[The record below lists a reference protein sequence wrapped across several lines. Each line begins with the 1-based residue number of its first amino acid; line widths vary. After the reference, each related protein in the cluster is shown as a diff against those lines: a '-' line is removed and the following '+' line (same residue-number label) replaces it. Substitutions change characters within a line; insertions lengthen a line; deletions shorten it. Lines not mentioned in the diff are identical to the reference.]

1 MQKENFFGVA
11 RPAEQRAETRRWSHG
26 LETVAKRIDRHFAR
40 AEARGRLRA
49 YLRGLLS
56 PIERK
61 NGWQL
66 AEALGY
72 RTPHG
77 VQHLLGR
84 AEWSADAVRDD
95 LLGYVKEHL
104 ADPQGILVIDET
116 GFLKKGTKS
125 VGVARQYSG
134 AAGRVENCQIGVF
147 AAYVSP
153 TRAQAR
159 TLVDRALYLPKAWAE
174 DAERRR
180 AARVP
185 ESVRF
190 AAKPQLA
197 RQLIGRVRE
206 AGLPCAW
213 VVADPVYGTDSR
225 LRAWLEA
232 HHQPYVLAV
241 SAQYRI
247 FDGRQIRWAADLVK
261 ALPARAWKKLSAGSG
276 TKGERLY
283 QWACFVIRSI
293 DEGRQRWLLAR
304 RSLKDRSD
312 RAYHVV
318 SGPKATALEEMVRV
332 AGTRWAIEESFQIA
346 KDDLGLD
353 QYEVR
358 SWQGWHR
365 HVTLVMLVQA
375 YLTVLRAQE
384 EAQAPG
390 PSLEAP
396 AGQKKSL
403 CPAGRGGRARVDP
416 MERARSAPV
425 SVVAGVG
432 PPWAADRADPELVPL
447 APASPSRRARLPPP
461 AATQTPPEQTLS
473 ATVGLQHPSK

>member
-1 MQKENFFGVA
+1 MQKKNLFGVA
-11 RPAEQRAETRRWSHG
+11 RPAEERAETRRWIHG
-26 LETVAKRIDRHFAR
+26 LEAVAKRIDRHFAR

-56 PIERK
+56 PIGRK

-66 AEALGY
+66 AEALGD

-95 LLGYVKEHL
+95 LLGYVEEHL
-104 ADPQGILVIDET
+104 ADPQGILIIDET

-153 TRAQAR
+153 TRANSR
-159 TLVDRALYLPKAWAE
+159 TLVDRALYLPKEWAE

-180 AARVP
+180 EAHVP

-190 AAKPQLA
+190 ATKPQLA
-197 RQLIGRVRE
+197 RQLIERVQQ

-213 VVADPVYGTDSR
+213 VVADSVYGNDGDLR
-225 LRAWLEA
+225 LWLEA
-232 HHQPYVLAV
+232 RQQPFVLAV
-241 SAQYRI
+241 SSQYRI
-247 FDGRQIRWAADLVK
+247 FDGRQIQWAADLVD
-261 ALPARAWKKLSAGSG
+261 AFPARAWKKLSAGSG

-283 QWACFVIRSI
+283 EWACYAIRPV

-312 RAYHVV
+312 RAYYVV
-318 SGPKATALEEMVRV
+318 SGPKTTSLEEMVRV
-332 AGTRWAIEESFQIA
+332 AGARWAIEESLQIA

-384 EAQAPG
+384 AQAPG
-390 PSLEAP
+390 PSPKAP
-396 AGQKKSL
+396 AGGKKKPS
-403 CPAGRGGRARVDP
+403 ARRG
-416 MERARSAPV
+416 
-425 SVVAGVG
+425 VAHG
-432 PPWAADRADPELVPL
+432 PELIPLSVPEV
-447 APASPSRRARLPPP
+447 RRLVWWLVWGRRGRQSEPVVSWSHWRRRHQAVARTCHHRRQRRRRRSNKPH
-461 AATQTPPEQTLS
+461 
-473 ATVGLQHPSK
+473 LQL

>member
-1 MQKENFFGVA
+1 VVVMSRKKLFGVA
-11 RPAEQRAETRRWSHG
+11 RPAEERRETRRWVHG
-26 LETVAKRIDRHFAR
+26 LEAVAKRIDRHFAR
-40 AEARGRLRA
+40 SEVRGRLRA

-66 AEALGY
+66 AEALGD

-95 LLGYVKEHL
+95 LLGYAKEHL

-153 TRAQAR
+153 THAQAR
-159 TLVDRALYLPKAWAE
+159 TLVDRALYLPKEWAE
-174 DAERRR
+174 DAARRQ
-180 AARVP
+180 AAHVP
-185 ESVRF
+185 DSVAF
-190 AAKPQLA
+190 ATKPQLA
-197 RQLIGRVRE
+197 RQLIGRVLE

-213 VVADPVYGTDSR
+213 VVADSVYGTDSR
-225 LRAWLEA
+225 LRSWLETR
-232 HHQPYVLAV
+232 HQPYVLAV
-241 SAQYRI
+241 SSQYRI
-247 FDGRQIRWAADLVK
+247 FDGRQIRGAADLVE
-261 ALPARAWKKLSAGSG
+261 ALPARTWSRLSCGTG

-283 QWACFVIRSI
+283 EWNCYPIRAI
-293 DEGRQRWLLAR
+293 DAGRQRWLLTR
-304 RSLKDRSD
+304 RSLEDRSE
-312 RAYHVV
+312 RAYYVV
-318 SGPKATALEEMVRV
+318 SGPTDTLLEEMVRV
-332 AGTRWAIEESFQIA
+332 AGARWAIEESFQIA

-358 SWQGWHR
+358 GWQGWHR

-375 YLTVLRAQE
+375 YLTALRAQ
-384 EAQAPG
+384 AQAARPT
-390 PSLEAP
+390 PEEP
-396 AGQKKSL
+396 AGGPKKKSAL
-403 CPAGRGGRARVDP
+403 IEATLLAGP
-416 MERARSAPV
+416 N
-425 SVVAGVG
+425 
-432 PPWAADRADPELVPL
+432 
-447 APASPSRRARLPPP
+447 
-461 AATQTPPEQTLS
+461 
-473 ATVGLQHPSK
+473 

>member
-1 MQKENFFGVA
+1 MQKMECLGVA
-11 RPAEQRAETRRWSHG
+11 RPAEERAETRRWSLG
-26 LETVAKRIDRHFAR
+26 LEAVAARIDRHFAR
-40 AEARGRLRA
+40 TEARGRLRA

-56 PIERK
+56 PVERK

-66 AEALGY
+66 AEALGE

-95 LLGYVKEHL
+95 LLGYVKEQL

-153 TRAQAR
+153 TRANAR
-159 TLVDRALYLPKAWAE
+159 TLIDRALYLPKAWAE

-180 AARVP
+180 AAHVP

-190 AAKPQLA
+190 APKPQLA
-197 RQLIGRVRE
+197 RQLIERVQQ

-213 VVADPVYGTDSR
+213 VVADSVYGNDGDLR
-225 LRAWLEA
+225 LWLEA
-232 HHQPYVLAV
+232 RRQPYVLAV
-241 SAQYRI
+241 SSQYRI
-247 FDGRQIRWAADLVK
+247 FDGRQIQWAADLVE
-261 ALPARAWKKLSAGSG
+261 ALPAQAWKKLSAGRG
-276 TKGERLY
+276 TKGQRFYEWALY
-283 QWACFVIRSI
+283 AIRPV

-312 RAYHVV
+312 RAYYVV
-318 SGPKATALEEMVRV
+318 SGSKTTTLEEMVRV
-332 AGTRWAIEESFQIA
+332 AGARWAIEESLQIA

-375 YLTVLRAQE
+375 YLTVLRAQQAQGARPTPK
-384 EAQAPG
+384 EA
-390 PSLEAP
+390 
-396 AGQKKSL
+396 AGKKKAL
-403 CPAGRGGRARVDP
+403 RPAGRGPRARVDAV
-416 MERARSAPV
+416 ERAGSA
-425 SVVAGVG
+425 SAAVVVGVG
-432 PPWAADRADPELVPL
+432 PPCAGARADRELVPL
-447 APASPSRRARLPPP
+447 APASPSRRAHLPLP
-461 AATQTPPEQTLS
+461 AST
-473 ATVGLQHPSK
+473 

>member
-1 MQKENFFGVA
+1 MSRKKLFRVA
-11 RPAEQRAETRRWSHG
+11 RPAEERAETRRWVHG
-26 LETVAKRIDRHFAR
+26 LETVATRIDRHFAR
-40 AEARGRLRA
+40 SEGRERLRA

-56 PIERK
+56 PVERK
-61 NGWQL
+61 NSWQL
-66 AEALGY
+66 AEALGD

-95 LLGYVKEHL
+95 SLGYVKDHL

-153 TRAQAR
+153 THAQAR
-159 TLVDRALYLPKAWAE
+159 TLVDRALYLPKEWAE
-174 DAERRR
+174 DAARRR
-180 AARVP
+180 AAHVP
-185 ESVRF
+185 ESVAF
-190 AAKPQLA
+190 ATKPQLA
-197 RQLIGRVRE
+197 RQLIGRVLE

-213 VVADPVYGTDSR
+213 VVADSVYGTDSR

-232 HHQPYVLAV
+232 RGQPYVLAV

-247 FDGRQIRWAADLVK
+247 FDGRQIQWAADLVG
-261 ALPARAWKKLSAGSG
+261 AWPARAWQKLSAGTG

-283 QWACFVIRSI
+283 EWACYSIRSL
-293 DEGRQRWLLAR
+293 DAGRQRWLLAR
-304 RSLKDRSD
+304 RSLQDRND
-312 RAYHVV
+312 RAYYVV
-318 SGPKATALEEMVRV
+318 SGPKTTTLEAMVRV

-365 HVTLVMLVQA
+365 HVTLVMAGPGL
-375 YLTVLRAQE
+375 LERATG
-384 EAQAPG
+384 PG
-390 PSLEAP
+390 PAYP
-396 AGQKKSL
+396 THPGGTCRGPKKKAR
-403 CPAGRGGRARVDP
+403 PWPGG
-416 MERARSAPV
+416 
-425 SVVAGVG
+425 
-432 PPWAADRADPELVPL
+432 
-447 APASPSRRARLPPP
+447 
-461 AATQTPPEQTLS
+461 
-473 ATVGLQHPSK
+473 

>member
-1 MQKENFFGVA
+1 MQSKKLFGVA
-11 RPAEQRAETRRWSHG
+11 RPAEARSETRRWSLG
-26 LETVAKRIDRHFAR
+26 LEAVAKRIDRHFAR
-40 AEARGRLRA
+40 AEVRGRLRA

-56 PIERK
+56 PVERK
-61 NGWQL
+61 NSWQL
-66 AEALGY
+66 AEALGD

-95 LLGYVKEHL
+95 LLGYGKEHL

-116 GFLKKGTKS
+116 GFLKKGAKS

-159 TLVDRALYLPKAWAE
+159 TLIDRALYLPKEWAD

-180 AARVP
+180 AAHVP

-190 AAKPQLA
+190 ATKPQLA
-197 RQLIGRVRE
+197 RQLIARVRD

-213 VVADPVYGTDSR
+213 VVADAVYGNDGDLR
-225 LRAWLEA
+225 LWLEA
-232 HHQPYVLAV
+232 HQQPYVLAV
-241 SAQYRI
+241 SSQYRI
-247 FDGRQIRWAADLVK
+247 FDGRQVQWAADLVE
-261 ALPARAWKKLSAGSG
+261 ALPARSWKKLSAGRG

-283 QWACFVIRSI
+283 EWNCYSIRPV

-312 RAYHVV
+312 RAYYVV
-318 SGPKATALEEMVRV
+318 SGPKTTTLEEMVRV
-332 AGTRWAIEESFQIA
+332 AGARWAIEESFQIA

-375 YLTVLRAQE
+375 YLTVLRAQ
-384 EAQAPG
+384 AQTPN
-390 PSLEAP
+390 PTPDAP
-396 AGQKKSL
+396 AGQKKSPPL
-403 CPAGRGGRARVDP
+403 DGAFPAGR
-416 MERARSAPV
+416 S
-425 SVVAGVG
+425 
-432 PPWAADRADPELVPL
+432 
-447 APASPSRRARLPPP
+447 
-461 AATQTPPEQTLS
+461 
-473 ATVGLQHPSK
+473 

>member
-1 MQKENFFGVA
+1 MLRKKLFGVA
-11 RPAEQRAETRRWSHG
+11 RPPEERAETRRWIQG
-26 LETVAKRIDRHFAR
+26 LETVATRIDRHFAR

-56 PIERK
+56 PVERK
-61 NGWQL
+61 NSWQL
-66 AEALGY
+66 AEALGD

-84 AEWSADAVRDD
+84 AEWSAEAVRDD

-116 GFLKKGTKS
+116 GFLKKGSKS

-153 TRAQAR
+153 TRASAR
-159 TLVDRALYLPKAWAE
+159 TLIDRALYLPKEWAD

-180 AARVP
+180 AAHVP
-185 ESVRF
+185 ESVAF
-190 AAKPQLA
+190 ATKPQLA
-197 RQLIGRVRE
+197 RQLIARVRE
-206 AGLPCAW
+206 TGLPCAW
-213 VVADPVYGTDSR
+213 VVADSVYGTDGDLR
-225 LRAWLEA
+225 LWLEA
-232 HHQPYVLAV
+232 RHQPYVLAV

-247 FDGRQIRWAADLVK
+247 FDGRQIQWAADLVE
-261 ALPARAWKKLSAGSG
+261 ALPARAWQKLSAGTG

-283 QWACFVIRSI
+283 EWNCYSIRPL
-293 DEGRQRWLLAR
+293 DEGRQRWLLTR
-304 RSLKDRSD
+304 RSLQDRNE
-312 RAYHVV
+312 RAYYVV
-318 SGPKATALEEMVRV
+318 SGPKTITLEEMVRV

-384 EAQAPG
+384 AQAPG
-390 PSLEAP
+390 PTPEAP
-396 AGQKKSL
+396 AGQKKSAL
-403 CPAGRGGRARVDP
+403 LGAALLAGP
-416 MERARSAPV
+416 
-425 SVVAGVG
+425 
-432 PPWAADRADPELVPL
+432 
-447 APASPSRRARLPPP
+447 
-461 AATQTPPEQTLS
+461 T
-473 ATVGLQHPSK
+473 

>member
-1 MQKENFFGVA
+1 MQKKNLFGVA
-11 RPAEQRAETRRWSHG
+11 RPAEERAETRRWSLG
-26 LETVAKRIDRHFAR
+26 LEAVAARIDRHFAR
-40 AEARGRLRA
+40 TEARGRLRA

-66 AEALGY
+66 AEALGD

-95 LLGYVKEHL
+95 LLSYVKEHL

-153 TRAQAR
+153 GRANSR
-159 TLVDRALYLPKAWAE
+159 TLIDRALYLPKEWAE
-174 DAERRR
+174 DAARCR
-180 AARVP
+180 AAHVP
-185 ESVRF
+185 DSVGF
-190 AAKPQLA
+190 ATKPPLA
-197 RQLIGRVRE
+197 RQLIERVHE

-213 VVADPVYGTDSR
+213 VVADSVYGNDGGLR
-225 LRAWLEA
+225 LWLEA
-232 HHQPYVLAV
+232 RQQPYVLAV
-241 SAQYRI
+241 SSQYRI
-247 FDGRQIRWAADLVK
+247 FDGRQIQWAADLVE
-261 ALPARAWKKLSAGSG
+261 ALLARAWKKLSAGRG

-283 QWACFVIRSI
+283 EWACYAIRPV

-312 RAYHVV
+312 RAYYVV
-318 SGPKATALEEMVRV
+318 SGPKATTLEEMVRV
-332 AGTRWAIEESFQIA
+332 AGTRWAIEESLQIA

-384 EAQAPG
+384 AAQDPRPTPKA
-390 PSLEAP
+390 SAD
-396 AGQKKSL
+396 KKKAL
-403 CPAGRGGRARVDP
+403 CPAGCGGRARIDAL
-416 MERARSAPV
+416 ERAGSA
-425 SVVAGVG
+425 SAAVVVGVG
-432 PPWAADRADPELVPL
+432 PPWAAA
-447 APASPSRRARLPPP
+447 
-461 AATQTPPEQTLS
+461 
-473 ATVGLQHPSK
+473 

>member
-1 MQKENFFGVA
+1 
-11 RPAEQRAETRRWSHG
+11 
-26 LETVAKRIDRHFAR
+26 
-40 AEARGRLRA
+40 
-49 YLRGLLS
+49 LS
-56 PIERK
+56 GK
-61 NGWQL
+61 NSWQL
-66 AEALGY
+66 AEALGD

-84 AEWSADAVRDD
+84 AEWSAEAVRDD
-95 LLGYVKEHL
+95 LLGYVKDHL

-153 TRAQAR
+153 THAQAR
-159 TLVDRALYLPKAWAE
+159 TLVDRALYLPKEWAE
-174 DAERRR
+174 DAARRQ
-180 AARVP
+180 AAHVP

-190 AAKPQLA
+190 ATKPQLA
-197 RQLIGRVRE
+197 RQLISRVLE

-213 VVADPVYGTDSR
+213 VVADSVYGTDSR
-225 LRAWLEA
+225 LRSWLEA
-232 HHQPYVLAV
+232 RHQPYVLAV

-247 FDGRQIRWAADLVK
+247 FDGCQIQWAADLVE
-261 ALPARAWKKLSAGSG
+261 ALPARAWQKLSAGSG

-283 QWACFVIRSI
+283 EWACYAIRSL

-304 RSLKDRSD
+304 RSIKDRSE
-312 RAYHVV
+312 RAYYVV
-318 SGPKATALEEMVRV
+318 SGPKTTTLQEMVRV

-375 YLTVLRAQE
+375 YLTLLRAQ
-384 EAQAPG
+384 AQLPR
-390 PSLEAP
+390 PTPKEP
-396 AGQKKSL
+396 AGQKKSAPL
-403 CPAGRGGRARVDP
+403 AVTLPAG
-416 MERARSAPV
+416 
-425 SVVAGVG
+425 
-432 PPWAADRADPELVPL
+432 
-447 APASPSRRARLPPP
+447 PS
-461 AATQTPPEQTLS
+461 
-473 ATVGLQHPSK
+473 

>member
-1 MQKENFFGVA
+1 MQGKKPFRDA
-11 RPAEQRAETRRWSHG
+11 RPAEERRETRRWSLG
-26 LETVAKRIDRHFAR
+26 LEAVAKRIDRHFAR

-56 PIERK
+56 PIGRK

-95 LLGYVKEHL
+95 LLSYVKEQL

-116 GFLKKGTKS
+116 GFLKKGRKS

-134 AAGRVENCQIGVF
+134 AAGRIENCQIGVF

-159 TLVDRALYLPKAWAE
+159 TLIDRALYLPKEWAE

-180 AARVP
+180 AAHVP
-185 ESVRF
+185 DSVAF
-190 AAKPQLA
+190 ATKPQLA
-197 RQLIGRVRE
+197 RQLISRVLE

-213 VVADPVYGTDSR
+213 VVADSVYGTDSR

-232 HHQPYVLAV
+232 RHQPYVLAV

-247 FDGRQIRWAADLVK
+247 FDGRQIQWAADLVD
-261 ALPARAWKKLSAGSG
+261 ALPARAWQKLSAGTG

-283 QWACFVIRSI
+283 EWACYPIRSL
-293 DEGRQRWLLAR
+293 DAGRQRWLLAR
-304 RSLKDRSD
+304 RSLQDQND
-312 RAYHVV
+312 RAYYVV
-318 SGPKATALEEMVRV
+318 SGPKTTTLEAMVRV

-365 HVTLVMLVQA
+365 HATLVMLVQA

-384 EAQAPG
+384 ASAPG
-390 PSLEAP
+390 PSPGAP
-396 AGQKKSL
+396 TGQKKK
-403 CPAGRGGRARVDP
+403 
-416 MERARSAPV
+416 
-425 SVVAGVG
+425 
-432 PPWAADRADPELVPL
+432 
-447 APASPSRRARLPPP
+447 LPPGG
-461 AATQTPPEQTLS
+461 ATWT
-473 ATVGLQHPSK
+473 GRN